1 MPVCQICIYETVDRK
16 MSSTAQIFVL
26 AYVREKVGEWARG
39 DWATGGGISRAIT
52 QELYG
57 DDKLC
62 MEIFEGVM
70 LMCEEP
76 VHEKEFFYQ
85 LRCLLD
91 YIHVLM
97 TQDGTTCLTST
108 AEACRR
114 MKKNVQDILW
124 YDYGAALRRQKE
136 TIPATAEA
144 VVLLAEMRAQ
154 LRDV

>member
-1 MPVCQICIYETVDRK
+1 

-52 QELYG
+52 QELCA

-76 VHEKEFFYQ
+76 LHEKEFFYK
-85 LRCLLD
+85 LRSLLD
-91 YIHVLM
+91 YIQVLM
-97 TQDGTTCLTST
+97 AREGTST
-108 AEACRR
+108 AEAWRC
-114 MKKNVQDILW
+114 MKKNVQGILW
-124 YDYGAALRRQKE
+124 YDYVAALRHQKE
-136 TIPATAEA
+136 AIPAEA